1 MVAKRFSS
9 SSSSVVNMRLVI
21 FCTFTNL
28 AKIRILPHICIMHI
42 SNRQLF
48 LQHQAQTTRF
58 PLLLEFERAEGIYLY
73 DKNNK
78 PFIDLISGISVS
90 SLGHGNKQVNQAL
103 KNQIDKYMHLMVYG
117 EYVQAPQVQLAQ
129 KLTSLLPPAL
139 NSVYFVNSG
148 AEATDGAL
156 KLAKRV
162 TKRTQIIAFKHAY
175 HGSTH
180 AALSLNSEEEYKNA
194 FRPLLPDV
202 SFLNNGNFD
211 ELSNITHQTACV
223 IIEVVRGEAGYLP
236 TDENFLKALRAKCN
250 EHCVLLIFDEI
261 QTGMGRTGKMFAF
274 EHSGVVP
281 DILLLGK
288 AIGAGMPMGAFV
300 SSHNMMMTLAENP
313 ILGHITTFGGH
324 PVICAGALA
333 GINELTSNT
342 WIDEVKDKEDLFR
355 LLLVHPAIK
364 KVNGKGL
371 MLSIELENFETNKKV
386 IDGCIED
393 GLITDWFLFASNCM
407 RIAPPLIITHDEIK
421 KSCEIIIKN
430 LNKFCL

>member
-1 MVAKRFSS
+1 
-9 SSSSVVNMRLVI
+9 
-21 FCTFTNL
+21 
-28 AKIRILPHICIMHI
+28 MHF
-42 SNRQLF
+42 SNRELF

-78 PFIDLISGISVS
+78 PYIDLISGISVS

-129 KLTSLLPPAL
+129 KLTSLLPPTL

-202 SFLNNGNFD
+202 SFLNNGNLD
-211 ELSNITHQTACV
+211 ELSNITQQTACV

-236 TDENFLKALRAKCN
+236 TDETFLKALREKCN

-333 GINELTSNT
+333 GLHELTSNT
-342 WIDEVKDKEDLFR
+342 WIDDVKDKEDLFR
-355 LLLVHPAIK
+355 SLLVHQAIK
-364 KVNGKGL
+364 KINGKGL

-407 RIAPPLIITHDEIK
+407 RIAPPLIITQDEIK